1 MFFFCFYNWGSVI
14 KRVPIIGKDF
24 LSHYELL
31 VDCKNNRLI
40 DATTSLAIQ
49 GHTAPPFIHS
59 VKTVA
64 AEVQLDP
71 LLREFPE
78 LTTPAWINRK
88 IHHNA
93 VHHMKTTPG
102 PPVACRPRRL
112 DPRRLSIA
120 KAEFSAM
127 LQDGTARRANG
138 PWSSALSGTEEGR
151 RMATLR
157 GLPCPEF
164 QDDPRQVPGAA
175 NTRLLT
181 PPNGLQYFLQNWP
194 CKGVPANP
202 GPPGWHPEN
211 SYYHSVQALWVPV
224 FVLRIT
230 ECSTHSSVS
239 RMRFSRTFIFVF
251 SSLDD
256 ILFLVRLLKNTSN
269 TYVRCSRDY
278 NFMAY

>member
-88 IHHNA
+88 IHHNT

-138 PWSSALSGTEEGR
+138 PWSSALHLVPKKDDGWRPCGDYRALNSRTIFQRMEHTYVCSWSSFVKHATSKNWVSLFQENWEKQTSQSVSPGSVSDREICGVQSGTG
-151 RMATLR
+151 
-157 GLPCPEF
+157 C
-164 QDDPRQVPGAA
+164 
-175 NTRLLT
+175 
-181 PPNGLQYFLQNWP
+181 
-194 CKGVPANP
+194 
-202 GPPGWHPEN
+202 
-211 SYYHSVQALWVPV
+211 
-224 FVLRIT
+224 
-230 ECSTHSSVS
+230 VS
-239 RMRFSRTFIFVF
+239 RFSLSIT
-251 SSLDD
+251 
-256 ILFLVRLLKNTSN
+256 
-269 TYVRCSRDY
+269 
-278 NFMAY
+278 